1 MDMPQLTT
9 EGGRKFRLCSI
20 SRLDLDD
27 RELFLKLARGS
38 LLLYFKLWLFHCFQK
53 SGKGK
58 KKYCYC
64 STALMKGIKE
74 KLK

>member
-1 MDMPQLTT
+1 MDMPQLTIT
-9 EGGRKFRLCSI
+9 QDGRKCGLCYI

-53 SGKGK
+53 SEKGK

-64 STALMKGIKE
+64 STALMKDIKE
-74 KLK
+74 LK